1 MLFLAIGI
9 ATHRQPSFFFFSKLL
24 MAQAAKQY
32 SILNMSK
39 ETIDSEQNGYNF
51 N

>member
-1 MLFLAIGI
+1 MFLAIGI
-9 ATHRQPSFFFFSKLL
+9 AIHRQASFCFFSKLL
-24 MAQAAKQY
+24 MAQTGKQY

-39 ETIDSEQNGYNF
+39 ETIDGEQNGYNF